1 MEFLRLLE
9 AARTPALTAFMAAI
23 TYLGDETVFM
33 VLAITVF
40 WCVSKRQGYY
50 VFAVGLGGTVVK
62 MIFPIELEGF
72 GARAGILKD
81 YDVASLVKYPG
92 K

>member
-50 VFAVGLGGTVVK
+50 VFAVGLGGTVVN
-62 MIFPIELEGF
+62 
-72 GARAGILKD
+72 
-81 YDVASLVKYPG
+81 
-92 K
+92 